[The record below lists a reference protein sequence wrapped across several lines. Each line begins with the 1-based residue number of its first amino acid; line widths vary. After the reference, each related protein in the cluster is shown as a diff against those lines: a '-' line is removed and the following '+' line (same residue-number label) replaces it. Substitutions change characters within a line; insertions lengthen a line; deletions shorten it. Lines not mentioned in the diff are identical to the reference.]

1 MLNLLQKKNDK
12 MINENK
18 TDIPIYKD
26 INFVLKNSK
35 ALILDIWGVLWDGIE
50 VYPEAIDTLKK
61 IKELNI
67 PVILLSNAPRK
78 ASKVKKKLN
87 AIGIKKEF
95 YKEIISSGEICR
107 SALLSKN
114 FVVPGEHYY
123 FIGLKED
130 KDLLSGS
137 HFSEAKN
144 MNSAD
149 FVLLTGP
156 RSFNDTLSEYK
167 DELTKCFKLRL
178 PIISANPDKIVI
190 RQNGKTVICAGE
202 LAKLYTKMGGTVKEF
217 GKPHKE
223 IFITAL
229 KSISKLRSTISKK
242 NISII
247 GDGLETDIAGGN
259 AIGINTILITD
270 GILSKELK
278 TEGKNMPDKK
288 LLSKILERYKT
299 IPNAAAVR
307 FTITL

>member
-1 MLNLLQKKNDK
+1 
-12 MINENK
+12 MINENR

-61 IKELNI
+61 IKELDI

-78 ASKVKKKLN
+78 ASKVKQKLN

-107 SALLSKN
+107 SALLSRS

-156 RSFNDTLSEYK
+156 RSFNDTLSKYE
-167 DELTKCFKLRL
+167 DELTKCLKLKL

-190 RQNGKTVICAGE
+190 RQNGKIVICAGE
-202 LAKLYTKMGGTVKEF
+202 LTKLYTKMGGKVKEF

-223 IFITAL
+223 VYLSCLKADQKTLVIGDNLKTDIKGANNMNLDSVFITSGVHTSKINNEELLDNLL
-229 KSISKLRSTISKK
+229 KEHNVSAKYFQ
-242 NISII
+242 
-247 GDGLETDIAGGN
+247 
-259 AIGINTILITD
+259 
-270 GILSKELK
+270 KEL
-278 TEGKNMPDKK
+278 TW
-288 LLSKILERYKT
+288 
-299 IPNAAAVR
+299 
-307 FTITL
+307 

>member
-1 MLNLLQKKNDK
+1 
-12 MINENK
+12 MINENR

-61 IKELNI
+61 IKELDI

-78 ASKVKKKLN
+78 ASKVKQKLN

-107 SALLSKN
+107 SALLSRS

-156 RSFNDTLSEYK
+156 RSFNDTLSEYE
-167 DELTKCFKLRL
+167 DELTKCLKLRL

-278 TEGKNMPDKK
+278 TEDEKIPDKK
-288 LLSKILERYKT
+288 LLSKILKRYKT

-307 FTITL
+307 FTITP

>member
-1 MLNLLQKKNDK
+1 
-12 MINENK
+12 MINENG

-61 IKELNI
+61 IKELDI

-78 ASKVKKKLN
+78 ASKVKQKLN

-107 SALLSKN
+107 SALLSRS

-156 RSFNDTLSEYK
+156 RSFNDTLSKYE
-167 DELTKCFKLRL
+167 DELTKCLN
-178 PIISANPDKIVI
+178 IISSLQKTNLYNDIDWIIRLFEKAIFLSNTKKDKIAIINALDEVI
-190 RQNGKTVICAGE
+190 SSNEKFTSSD
-202 LAKLYTKMGGTVKEF
+202 Y
-217 GKPHKE
+217 
-223 IFITAL
+223 
-229 KSISKLRSTISKK
+229 
-242 NISII
+242 
-247 GDGLETDIAGGN
+247 
-259 AIGINTILITD
+259 
-270 GILSKELK
+270 
-278 TEGKNMPDKK
+278 
-288 LLSKILERYKT
+288 SKIIERL
-299 IPNAAAVR
+299 N
-307 FTITL
+307 

>member
-1 MLNLLQKKNDK
+1 
-12 MINENK
+12 MINENR

-61 IKELNI
+61 IKELDI

-107 SALLSKN
+107 SALLSKS

-137 HFSEAKN
+137 HFSETKN
-144 MNSAD
+144 INSAD

-156 RSFNDTLSEYK
+156 RSFNDTLLEYE
-167 DELTKCFKLRL
+167 DELTKCLKLRL

-202 LAKLYTKMGGTVKEF
+202 LTKLYTKMGGTVKEF

-229 KSISKLRSTISKK
+229 RSISKLRSTISKK

-278 TEGKNMPDKK
+278 TEDEKIPDKK
-288 LLSKILERYKT
+288 LLSKILKRYKT
-299 IPNAAAVR
+299 IPNAAEVR
-307 FTITL
+307 FTITP